1 MKERYF
7 DDLKTGDRFKSE
19 PLNVTVKEV
28 VEFAH
33 KFDPQMFHLSRRR
46 AERSIFKGLIAS
58 GWHTA
63 AMSMRLFVKTLN
75 FAEGAIGLG
84 VDELRWPNAVRPG
97 DVLTVDT
104 EILELRRLTVPTGPW
119 DSSLAQRD
127 DQSTWRSRANNAG
140 ERDGAKAGQRPLTT
154 RQQDERTMRG
164 YTKIKAWRLADDL
177 TVSVYEHT
185 FPKEETYGLTSQLR
199 RAAYSVPANVVEGA
213 LRETKRDYL
222 HFLYI
227 ARGSLAETQYCDGNQ
242 SDRDCLDALV
252 W

>member
-19 PLNVTVKEV
+19 PLSVTVKEV

-33 KFDPQMFHLSRRR
+33 KFDPQMFHLSRGR

-104 EILELRRLTVPTGPW
+104 EILELRA
-119 DSSLAQRD
+119 S
-127 DQSTWRSRANNAG
+127 RSRLGHGILRLRNVTINQRG
-140 ERDGAKAGQRPLTT
+140 EVVQ
-154 RQQDERTMRG
+154 TM
-164 YTKIKAWRLADDL
+164 LA
-177 TVSVYEHT
+177 S
-185 FPKEETYGLTSQLR
+185 
-199 RAAYSVPANVVEGA
+199 
-213 LRETKRDYL
+213 
-222 HFLYI
+222 
-227 ARGSLAETQYCDGNQ
+227 
-242 SDRDCLDALV
+242 ALV
-252 W
+252 PKRAKHQQGD